1 MHKWIV
7 MDGPIDPVWFESM
20 NTVLDES
27 QMLTLAN
34 GNRINNVQNMKMF
47 FETNDLTNISSPAV
61 TRLAIINFPH
71 SQS

>member
-1 MHKWIV
+1 
-7 MDGPIDPVWFESM
+7 M
-20 NTVLDES
+20 NSVLDDS

-34 GNRINNVQNMKMF
+34 GNRINNVQNLKML